1 MFDSLKSA
9 AKSVKS
15 SLKKENEDKN
25 EEKEEDGRESQGSQG
40 KREEVEIFDELPII
54 SEDAYFHMV
63 ENQEKRLEADLEETA
78 GTDESERIL
87 WERIRRWQ
95 VRLWN
100 LTIIF

>member
-1 MFDSLKSA
+1 
-9 AKSVKS
+9 
-15 SLKKENEDKN
+15 
-25 EEKEEDGRESQGSQG
+25 
-40 KREEVEIFDELPII
+40 
-54 SEDAYFHMV
+54 MV
-63 ENQEKRLEADLEETA
+63 ENQEKRLEADLQETA